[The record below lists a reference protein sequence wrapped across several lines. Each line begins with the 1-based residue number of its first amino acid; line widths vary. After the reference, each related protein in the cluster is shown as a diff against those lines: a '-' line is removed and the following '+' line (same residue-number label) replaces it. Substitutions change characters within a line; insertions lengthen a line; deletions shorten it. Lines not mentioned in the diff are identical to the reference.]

1 MALAGDFY
9 CHLHADQC
17 HGVGCL
23 LHKFRLHINYAL
35 QYSKGSKKDI
45 CGSGVRCNGTLKA
58 EMVGFR
64 TLRSSKREGEVERRH
79 LTETQDSCTRPQNS
93 GSRTLSNPV
102 FHNLEKPGRPAS
114 SPDPPGALT
123 PQAVDRSLA
132 FCVKARLAASRLR
145 ARLRGQVA
153 RRGCLVRLRRQTT
166 D

>member
-1 MALAGDFY
+1 MKPRQRPSCMWPWQATSIAT
-9 CHLHADQC
+9 CMPTSVTESAASSN
-17 HGVGCL
+17 
-23 LHKFRLHINYAL
+23 KFRLHINYAL

-132 FCVKARLAASRLR
+132 FCVKARLAA
-145 ARLRGQVA
+145 
-153 RRGCLVRLRRQTT
+153 
-166 D
+166 